1 VAAGLARSSEH
12 DVPPKNNKAEEPEF
26 SESDRAALDHAR
38 EELEESRHRAWLWA
52 SLGRISKWTLA
63 VIAGVTV
70 VADTVIRILKA
81 WGQS

>member
-1 VAAGLARSSEH
+1 M
-12 DVPPKNNKAEEPEF
+12 PPKNNKAEEPQF

-38 EELEESRHRAWLWA
+38 AELDEHRHRAWLWS

-70 VADTVIRILKA
+70 VADTVWRLVKA
-81 WGQS
+81 GGSP